1 MSLLPQN
8 ENNMFSMLRS
18 NYTCISDEQAHQLA
32 KMITQNNEVKN
43 SGAKYSGTS
52 FELYTSDAFISTVK
66 SSNETKD
73 KKKRS
78 EIDKII
84 DEDSFPVKMKKTM
97 VDKFADWLSG
107 FEIPDDTPE
116 LTLED
121 MGVDGKEITLS
132 WNFQNEMT
140 IFTNMINAG
149 QDENTQIA

>member
-8 ENNMFSMLRS
+8 ENNMFSMLKS
-18 NYTCISDEQAHQLA
+18 NYTCISEDQARQLA

-43 SGAKYSGTS
+43 SGSKYSGTS
-52 FELYTSDAFISTVK
+52 FELYTSDAFISTVESANESK
-66 SSNETKD
+66 S
-73 KKKRS
+73 KKKKS
-78 EIDKII
+78 EIDKLI
-84 DEDSFPVKMKKTM
+84 DEDTFPIKMKKTM

-121 MGVDGKEITLS
+121 MGVEDKEITLG

-140 IFTNMINAG
+140 IFSDMISSE
-149 QDENTQIA
+149 QDENFEMA

>member
-8 ENNMFSMLRS
+8 ENNMFSMLKS
-18 NYTCISDEQAHQLA
+18 NYTCISEDQARQLA

-43 SGAKYSGTS
+43 SGSKYSGTS
-52 FELYTSDAFISTVK
+52 FELYTSDAFISTVESASESK
-66 SSNETKD
+66 S
-73 KKKRS
+73 KKKKS
-78 EIDKII
+78 EIDKLI
-84 DEDSFPVKMKKTM
+84 DEDTFPIKMKKTM

-121 MGVDGKEITLS
+121 MGVEDKEITLG

-140 IFTNMINAG
+140 IFSDMISSE
-149 QDENTQIA
+149 QDENFEIA

>member
-8 ENNMFSMLRS
+8 ENNMFSMLKS
-18 NYTCISDEQAHQLA
+18 NYTCISEDQARQLA

-43 SGAKYSGTS
+43 SGSKYSGTS
-52 FELYTSDAFISTVK
+52 FELYTSDAFISTVESANESK
-66 SSNETKD
+66 S
-73 KKKRS
+73 KKKKS
-78 EIDKII
+78 EIDKLI
-84 DEDSFPVKMKKTM
+84 DEDTFPIKMKKTM

-121 MGVDGKEITLS
+121 MGVDDKEITLG

-140 IFTNMINAG
+140 IFSDMISSE
-149 QDENTQIA
+149 QDENFEMA